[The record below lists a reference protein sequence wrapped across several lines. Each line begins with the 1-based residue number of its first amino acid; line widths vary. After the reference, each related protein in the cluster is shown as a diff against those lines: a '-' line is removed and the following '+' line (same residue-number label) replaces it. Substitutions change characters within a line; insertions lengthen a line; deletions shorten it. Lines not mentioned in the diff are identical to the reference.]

1 MIAYKILYLAIYF
14 AIKDILY
21 LAIKVNVPFY
31 KQCSQAETRL
41 ICKRTILPQNAS
53 IFFLALIFLYIS
65 EKKKTVEKLCKV
77 LEMELKTYTPASP
90 KFIFEKIKF
99 KVLHYIQH
107 NFIRQHPGFSK
118 KQASSSKISSH
129 ILMVI

>member
-41 ICKRTILPQNAS
+41 ICKRTIIPQNAS

-65 EKKKTVEKLCKV
+65 EKKTWKNYVRFWKWN
-77 LEMELKTYTPASP
+77 LKRTLQPVRNSFSRKSNL
-90 KFIFEKIKF
+90 KFCIIFSIISFVNTQGSVKNR
-99 KVLHYIQH
+99 LHPQ
-107 NFIRQHPGFSK
+107 
-118 KQASSSKISSH
+118 ISSH

>member
-77 LEMELKTYTPASP
+77 LEMELK
-90 KFIFEKIKF
+90 K
-99 KVLHYIQH
+99 
-107 NFIRQHPGFSK
+107 
-118 KQASSSKISSH
+118 
-129 ILMVI
+129 